1 MRDVIN
7 KERRDEILK
16 ILEFNSPEAIG
27 ENVINHLVN
36 EAGYNVDI
44 NVTKKDLFYLQD
56 NKFID
61 VEVVKNEQYGL
72 KRFLCKITA
81 KGIDYLEGVR

>member
-7 KERRDEILK
+7 KERREQILK
-16 ILEFNSPEAIG
+16 ILEFNSPDAVG

-36 EAGYNVDI
+36 EAGFNVDI

-56 NKFID
+56 NKLIE
-61 VEVVKNEQYGL
+61 VETVQNKQYGL

-81 KGIDYLEGVR
+81 KGIDYLEGER